1 MIDAEQFNKI
11 EDMAVASIRRL
22 REDIIDL
29 IVRRIM
35 ATDYDTLIQ
44 SNRMLIY
51 KLQSSGMLY
60 EDIIKAVADRTDE
73 NEADIKRMFE
83 DSYVSSI
90 IYDNKIYAR
99 YGIEPLPFN
108 VSDQMLEILNEALRQ
123 TNGEF
128 HNMTRT
134 LADSS
139 QSLYIRL
146 LDDAYIKVR
155 SGAFSYEQ
163 AIAEV
168 ISTAVKDSAYVYYP
182 SGHKDHI
189 EVAARRSVLC
199 GVNQASIRSAV
210 ARCRERGWNHM
221 IVSSHLGARTA
232 QKGKPAY
239 ADHSAWQGKIY
250 WLDRPDGVHESFI
263 EVCGWGK
270 GDGIGGWGC
279 RHSAFAWTEGMGN
292 PFDQFDKEENRRRY
306 ELVSRQRAKERR
318 IRDTKME
325 LVGLHKAM
333 DRADDDNLRQ
343 QLQDKYDARAAK
355 LREYNKDYKDFCEG
369 SELKPYNERLKT
381 AEWNARESRRA
392 VVAANR
398 AAKSGTT
405 QKKKYIDFG
414 NIKNVHFSKD
424 VRHTNISGENI
435 ETIKRTISDIGEKYN
450 VRMDR
455 FEIKDLTDEEYA
467 GVPMFFRANDVN
479 GRYESS
485 LVINNSCE
493 MWKCEDIMQS
503 VIDDNIFAGKSV
515 KDFTMHE
522 IAHII
527 TFQKC
532 ETIEEYLTMEKEVRR
547 RFIPGI
553 SEYNNRC
560 MDGAETIAEAFVLYQ
575 DGAKLPE
582 EILELLVEYLEAY
595 RND

>member
-1 MIDAEQFNKI
+1 MIDTEQFNKI
-11 EDMAVASIRRL
+11 EDMATASIRRL

-29 IVRRIM
+29 IVSRIM

-44 SNRMLIY
+44 SNKLLIY

-60 EDIIKAVADRTDE
+60 DDIIKAVAGRADK
-73 NEADIKRMFE
+73 NEADIKKMFE

-90 IYDNKIYAR
+90 LYDNKIYAR
-99 YGIEPLPFN
+99 YGIAPLPFN
-108 VSDQMLEILNEALRQ
+108 VSEQMLEILNEALKQ

-128 HNMTRT
+128 RNMTRT
-134 LADSS
+134 LADSG
-139 QSLYIRL
+139 QNLYIRL
-146 LDDAYIKVR
+146 LDDAYMKVR
-155 SGAFSYEQ
+155 SGSFSYEQ

-168 ISTAVKDSAYVYYP
+168 VSTAVKDSAYVYYP

-189 EVAARRSVLC
+189 EVAARRAILC

-210 ARCRERGWNHM
+210 ERCRERGWNHM

-292 PFDQFDKEENRRRY
+292 PFDQFDKEENRKRY
-306 ELVSRQRAKERR
+306 ELVSRQRTKERR
-318 IRDTKME
+318 IRNTKME
-325 LVGLHKAM
+325 IVGLHRAI
-333 DRADDDNLRQ
+333 DRTDNDELRQ

-355 LREYNKDYKDFCEG
+355 LSEYNKDYKNFCAEN
-369 SELKPYNERLKT
+369 ELKPYNERLKT
-381 AEWNARESRRA
+381 AEWNAKESRRA

-398 AAKSGTT
+398 ATKTT
-405 QKKKYIDFG
+405 QKKKCIDFG
-414 NIKNVHFSKD
+414 NIKNVSFSNK
-424 VRHTNISGENI
+424 VQHTNISSDNI
-435 ETIKRTISDIGEKYN
+435 KTIKQTISDIGEKYN

-455 FEIKDLTDEEYA
+455 FEIKDLTDKKYA
-467 GVPMFFRANDVN
+467 GVPMFFKANDVN

-485 LVINNSCE
+485 LIINNSCD
-493 MWKCEDIMQS
+493 MWKSETAMHS
-503 VIDDNIFAGKSV
+503 VVEKNFFAGKTV
-515 KDFTMHE
+515 RDFTIHE
-522 IAHII
+522 MAHII

-532 ETIEEYLTMEKEVRR
+532 ETIEEYLEMEKEVHN

-560 MDGAETIAEAFVLYQ
+560 MDGAETIAEAFVMYKNGVEL
-575 DGAKLPE
+575 KE
-582 EILELLVEYLEAY
+582 EIMELINEFLEVY